1 MKSFPLLSLFVLG
14 LATPLVHSQED
25 TAAHRK
31 LYAEINEAAS
41 KLRKVE
47 ASYQEDVTEFALT
60 GWLDGGQVRKIL
72 SRCSDGGVEE
82 FYLQNEKPV
91 FVFTTWFKATEDG
104 SKGPKVEERIYL
116 KDGEVFK
123 WLSTEKPAPVLHGED
138 YQATTARIVDNS
150 KHFVAALKKKA
161 GPAAKAPAG
170 ATLEGKFTGIEE
182 GDYAH
187 WNMTT
192 GAGERSFFILKTNA
206 AIEKVLAQPAKF
218 KGKRCAITWKKGMQ
232 DIPEAGGRIEVEQI
246 LDVRWIE

>member
-1 MKSFPLLSLFVLG
+1 MKTLPLFAVLASI
-14 LATPLVHSQED
+14 LAVSPAHAQED
-25 TAAHRK
+25 TASHRK
-31 LYAEINEAAS
+31 LYAEINEAAP

-47 ASYQEDVTEFALT
+47 ASYTEDVTEFALT
-60 GWLDGGQVRKIL
+60 GWLDGGVVRKIL

-82 FYLQNEKPV
+82 YYLENEKPV

-116 KDGEVFK
+116 KDGDVFK

-161 GPAAKAPAG
+161 GPAAKAAAG
-170 ATLEGKFTGIEE
+170 ATLEGTFTGIEE

-187 WNMTT
+187 WTMNT

-218 KGKRCAITWKKGMQ
+218 KGRRCAITWKKGMQ